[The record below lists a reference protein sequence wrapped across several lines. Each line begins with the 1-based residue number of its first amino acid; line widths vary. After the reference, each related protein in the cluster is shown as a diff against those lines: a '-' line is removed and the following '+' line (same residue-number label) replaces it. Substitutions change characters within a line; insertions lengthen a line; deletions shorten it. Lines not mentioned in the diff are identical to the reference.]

1 MEQMER
7 PHRPKVHK
15 LDRHFQLL
23 TGYNFG
29 LVKVYVAD
37 LSHLDDLQ
45 RLVAEFGDLLHRDY
59 PHDNALVEN
68 LRRLLEA
75 GEAEFLLAADHTREA
90 VGYIQ
95 QRYRY
100 SLWTGGLEATLE
112 DLYVSPGSR
121 GLGVA
126 TQLVQFAIERA
137 GEKGC
142 RSIKLD
148 TNESNHEA
156 IKLYRKL
163 GFSSGSARFPDSRQL
178 SFKKA
183 LRPDS

>member
-95 QRYRY
+95 Q
-100 SLWTGGLEATLE
+100 TLPLFPL
-112 DLYVSPGSR
+112 DWWSGSDTR
-121 GLGVA
+121 RPLRLSW
-126 TQLVQFAIERA
+126 QSRA
-137 GEKGC
+137 GC
-142 RSIKLD
+142 RHS
-148 TNESNHEA
+148 TRSVCH
-156 IKLYRKL
+156 RT
-163 GFSSGSARFPDSRQL
+163 GR
-178 SFKKA
+178 
-183 LRPDS
+183 